1 VRPLITGVLVSAAA
15 CVLALGCGG
24 DDPDPEAAVVWLNL
38 VQGETNDCNR
48 TTSFQLPEGAAA
60 TIQGQ
65 IQGTPREEDG
75 AGTNVIDCSVRAAS
89 TGGFDISLTLRST
102 PDIRLFQISG
112 NVNEG
117 ASQVRVSVQ
126 SDRVGQLSQQV
137 CDAEVA
143 VIRNGAVWIRTLN
156 CSDMTDQLSPST
168 RCAATGGVLFER
180 CQG

>member
-1 VRPLITGVLVSAAA
+1 
-15 CVLALGCGG
+15 VLALGCGG
-24 DDPDPEAAVVWLNL
+24 DDPDPEAAVIWLNL
-38 VQGETNDCNR
+38 VQGETNDCDR
-48 TTSFQLPEGAAA
+48 LESFQLPDGAAA

-89 TGGFDISLTLRST
+89 GGGFQIALSLRST
-102 PDIRLFQISG
+102 PDIRLLQITGTVSQG
-112 NVNEG
+112 TG
-117 ASQVRVSVQ
+117 QQVRVSLQ
-126 SDRVGQLSQQV
+126 SDTVGALQQQV
-137 CDAEVA
+137 CDAEVE

-156 CSDMTDQLSPST
+156 CSDLTDERSPST

>member
-1 VRPLITGVLVSAAA
+1 MVSAAA

-24 DDPDPEAAVVWLNL
+24 DDPEPEAAVVWLNL

-48 TTSFQLPEGAAA
+48 TTSFQLPEGSAPS

-65 IQGTPREEDG
+65 IDGTPREEDG
-75 AGTNVIDCSVRAAS
+75 AGTNVIDCSVRPAS
-89 TGGFDISLTLRST
+89 GGGFNISLSLRAT
-102 PDIRLFQISG
+102 PDIRLFEVSG
-112 NVNEG
+112 TVNEG

-126 SDRVGQLSQQV
+126 SDRVGALQQQV
-137 CDAEVA
+137 CDADVQ

-156 CSDMTDQLSPST
+156 CSDMTDPLSPST